1 MTAFVIA
8 LNTPYFAQGSSEG
21 KFSIDKVPAGIP
33 HENIRFYQRHQ
44 AELQRVGEELRA
56 LEGKTP
62 PEQEDSLSRR

>member
-1 MTAFVIA
+1 MAAWSVE
-8 LNTPYFAQGSSEG
+8 QQQG
-21 KFSIDKVPAGIP
+21 KFDKVPAGIP